1 MGYSAPNS
9 AAKRPMSE
17 HDTDLDFDFFDDD
30 QPSPTRP
37 AEEETQIGR
46 EPPPAERRGGG
57 GGRRP
62 SGGRPPVGM
71 TPLLRLAGLIAF
83 GILIVVLL
91 VFWVSSCQDA
101 GKKSSYKNYYE
112 KVGVVANDSA
122 QVGRELNDALTTQG
136 IKFGELESKV
146 NGLAQREQQNVAQ
159 LRSIHPPG
167 PLRVQHQAAL
177 ESLGFR
183 VSGLRGLA
191 DGFTQA
197 SRSPKNVTSNALKLL
212 QPPASRLVTSDVV
225 WSDLF
230 QAPAQGNG
238 GVLEREGITGV
249 AVPGS
254 KFLPSPDY
262 GSSSYWEAILQR
274 LQGAATSGGTTGG
287 GLHGTGIVKT
297 VALPANQELSEST
310 ENTVTATTDLGFAVT
325 VEDTGDS
332 QEVQIKVTLT
342 IQQSPTPIVQTKTID
357 LINPGE
363 QKQVVFRNLGQVQFA
378 TKTTVKVDVAPVPQ
392 EKNTDNNSKAYPV
405 IFSLG

>member
-37 AEEETQIGR
+37 ADEETQIGR

>member
-1 MGYSAPNS
+1 
-9 AAKRPMSE
+9 MSE

-30 QPSPTRP
+30 EPVTRQAVDEEAPSGP
-37 AEEETQIGR
+37 EQ
-46 EPPPAERRGGG
+46 EPGERRGS
-57 GGRRP
+57 RRP
-62 SGGRPPVGM
+62 PSGRTPVGM

-83 GILIVVLL
+83 AILIVVLL
-91 VFWVSSCQDA
+91 VFWISSCQGA
-101 GKKSSYKNYYE
+101 SKKSSYKHYYD
-112 KVGVVANDSA
+112 KVGVVAKDSE

-136 IKFGELESKV
+136 IKFTELQSKV
-146 NGLAQREQQNVAQ
+146 NGLAQREQQNVAA
-159 LRSIHPPG
+159 LRAISPPG
-167 PLRVQHQAAL
+167 PLRLQHQEAL
-177 ESLGFR
+177 ESLQFR

-191 DGFTQA
+191 DGFARA
-197 SRSPKNVTSNALKLL
+197 SRTPKNVTTNALKLL
-212 QPPASRLVTSDVV
+212 EPPAQRLVASDVV
-225 WSDLF
+225 WADLF

-238 GVLEREGITGV
+238 GVLQREGITGV

-254 KFLPSPDY
+254 IFVASPDY
-262 GSSSYWEAILQR
+262 ASSRYWEAILQR
-274 LQGAATSGGTTGG
+274 LQGAATSGGTSG

-297 VALPANQELSEST
+297 VALPGNQELSQTT
-310 ENTVTATTDLGFAVT
+310 ENTVTASTDLGFAVT

-363 QKQVVFRNLGQVQFA
+363 QKTIVFRNLGQVQFA

-392 EKNTDNNSKAYPV
+392 EKNTSNNSAAYPV

>member
-1 MGYSAPNS
+1 
-9 AAKRPMSE
+9 MSE

-30 QPSPTRP
+30 PPPSR
-37 AEEETQIGR
+37 AVEEETQVGR
-46 EPPPAERRGGG
+46 EPPPAERRGS
-57 GGRRP
+57 RRP
-62 SGGRPPVGM
+62 PPGRPPVGM

-83 GILIVVLL
+83 AILIVVLL
-91 VFWVSSCQDA
+91 VFWISSCQGA
-101 GKKSSYKNYYE
+101 GKKSSYKRYYE
-112 KVGVVANDSA
+112 KVGVVANDSE

-136 IKFGELESKV
+136 IKFGELESKL
-146 NGLAQREQQNVAQ
+146 NGLAQREQQNVAA

-167 PLRVQHQAAL
+167 PLRIQHQAAL
-177 ESLGFR
+177 ESLQFR

-197 SRSPKNVTSNALKLL
+197 SRAPKNVTANALKLL
-212 QPPASRLVTSDVV
+212 QPPATRLVASDVV
-225 WSDLF
+225 WDDLF

-254 KFLPSPDY
+254 SFVSSPDY
-262 GSSSYWEAILQR
+262 ASSRYWEAILQR

-287 GLHGTGIVKT
+287 LHGTGIVKT
-297 VALPANQELSEST
+297 VALPGSQELSETT

-363 QKQVVFRNLGQVQFA
+363 QKTVVFRNLGQVQFA

>member
-1 MGYSAPNS
+1 
-9 AAKRPMSE
+9 MSE

-30 QPSPTRP
+30 ESPPSRP
-37 AEEETQIGR
+37 AEEETQVSR
-46 EPPPAERRGGG
+46 EPSAERRGG
-57 GGRRP
+57 RRP
-62 SGGRPPVGM
+62 PGSRPPVGM

-83 GILIVVLL
+83 AILIVVLL
-91 VFWVSSCQDA
+91 VFWISSCQDA
-101 GKKSSYKNYYE
+101 GKKSSYKNYYD

-136 IKFGELESKV
+136 IKFSEVEQKL
-146 NGLAQREQQNVAQ
+146 NGLAQREQQNVAA

-167 PLRVQHQAAL
+167 PLRVQQQAAL
-177 ESLGFR
+177 ESLQFR

-191 DGFTQA
+191 DGFTQSA
-197 SRSPKNVTSNALKLL
+197 RSPKNVTSNALKLL

-254 KFLPSPDY
+254 KFIPSPDY
-262 GSSSYWEAILQR
+262 ASSSYWEAILQR
-274 LQGAATSGGTTGG
+274 LQGAATSGGSTSG

-297 VALPANQELSEST
+297 VALPGNQELSEST

>member
-37 AEEETQIGR
+37 ADEETQIGR
-46 EPPPAERRGGG
+46 EPPAVERRGGG

-101 GKKSSYKNYYE
+101 GKKNSYKNYYE

-122 QVGRELNDALTTQG
+122 QVGRELNAALTTQG
-136 IKFGELESKV
+136 IKFSDLEQKID
-146 NGLAQREQQNVAQ
+146 GLAQREQQNVAA

-238 GVLEREGITGV
+238 GVLERQGITGV

-254 KFLPSPDY
+254 KVVPSPDY

-274 LQGAATSGGTTGG
+274 LQGAATTGGTSG
-287 GLHGTGIVKT
+287 GLHGTGVVKT
-297 VALPANQELSEST
+297 VALPSNQELSEST
-310 ENTVTATTDLGFAVT
+310 ENTVTATSDLGFAVT

-342 IQQSPTPIVQTKTID
+342 IQQQNPIVQTKTID

-363 QKQVVFRNLGQVQFA
+363 QKQVVFRNLGVITFA
-378 TKTTVKVDVAPVPQ
+378 TKTQVKVDVAPVPQ
-392 EKNTDNNSKAYPV
+392 EKNVDNNSKVYQV

>member
-1 MGYSAPNS
+1 
-9 AAKRPMSE
+9 MSE

-30 QPSPTRP
+30 QPPPPRP
-37 AEEETQIGR
+37 AEDDTQVSR

-57 GGRRP
+57 GRRS

-83 GILIVVLL
+83 AILIVVLL

-101 GKKSSYKNYYE
+101 GKKSSYKRYYD
-112 KVGVVANDSA
+112 KVGVIANDSA
-122 QVGRELNDALTTQG
+122 QVGRELNTALTTQG
-136 IKFGELESKV
+136 IKFGQLEQKID
-146 NGLAQREQQNVAQ
+146 GLAQREQQNVAAF
-159 LRSIHPPG
+159 RSIHPPG
-167 PLRVQHQAAL
+167 PLRVQHQAGV
-177 ESLGFR
+177 ESLQFR

-254 KFLPSPDY
+254 KFVPSPDY

-274 LQGAATSGGTTGG
+274 LQGAATTGGTSG
-287 GLHGTGIVKT
+287 GLHGTGVVKT
-297 VALPANQELSEST
+297 VALPSNQELSEST
-310 ENTVTATTDLGFAVT
+310 ENTVTATSDLGFAVT

-342 IQQSPTPIVQTKTID
+342 IQQQNPIVQTKTID

-378 TKTTVKVDVAPVPQ
+378 TKTQVKVDVAPVPQ
-392 EKNTDNNSKAYPV
+392 EKNVDNNSKVYQV

>member
-1 MGYSAPNS
+1 
-9 AAKRPMSE
+9 MSE

-30 QPSPTRP
+30 EPVTRQAVDEEGSPDP
-37 AEEETQIGR
+37 EERSG
-46 EPPPAERRGGG
+46 ERRGS
-57 GGRRP
+57 RRP
-62 SGGRPPVGM
+62 PSGRPPVGM

-83 GILIVVLL
+83 AILIVVLL
-91 VFWVSSCQDA
+91 VFWISSCQGA
-101 GKKSSYKNYYE
+101 SKKSSYKHYYE
-112 KVGVVANDSA
+112 KVGVVANDSE

-136 IKFGELESKV
+136 IKFSELQSKL
-146 NGLAQREQQNVAQ
+146 NGLANSEQQNVAA
-159 LRSIHPPG
+159 LRAISPPG
-167 PLRVQHQAAL
+167 PLRLQHRDAL
-177 ESLGFR
+177 ESLEFR

-191 DGFTQA
+191 DGFARA
-197 SRSPKNVTSNALKLL
+197 SRSPKNVTTNALKLL
-212 QPPASRLVTSDVV
+212 QPPAQRLVASDVV

-238 GVLEREGITGV
+238 GVLQREGITGV

-254 KFLPSPDY
+254 VFVASPDY
-262 GSSSYWEAILQR
+262 ASSRYWEAILQR
-274 LQGAATSGGTTGG
+274 LQGAATSGSTGG

-297 VALPANQELSEST
+297 AALPANQELSQTT

-342 IQQSPTPIVQTKTID
+342 IQQSPSPIVQTKTID

-363 QKQVVFRNLGQVQFA
+363 QKTVVFRNLGQVQFA

-392 EKNTDNNSKAYPV
+392 EKNTSNNSAAYPV

>member
-1 MGYSAPNS
+1 
-9 AAKRPMSE
+9 MSE

-37 AEEETQIGR
+37 ADEETQIGR